1 MVSGELTPNNINALS
16 IIQEGE
22 MYILEDAEFRDT
34 KVGLDVDEI
43 NYINEI
49 PNDGHDWDGWMN
61 ENGSFF
67 HLSGHIHFD

>member
-34 KVGLDVDEI
+34 KVGLDE
-43 NYINEI
+43 
-49 PNDGHDWDGWMN
+49 
-61 ENGSFF
+61 ENIRKYVKWQNHQKEKSEKDQNPQTSFF
-67 HLSGHIHFD
+67 DEK